1 MLNEIIVPLA
11 PGPDQ
16 WSSVGMW
23 GLVNQIEVARE
34 DGSWPNDHP
43 VTVVMAAGE
52 ARPIRLVFSRP
63 AQTEKGWSWDSHY
76 QDEQVLIDFR
86 KDAVVVHACIGAGKI
101 IIARMIVVFAILSVF
116 AGRNSVSGVSILC
129 SLSDSDGDQDILS
142 FSSCRYRD
150 LLIPDPYFML
160 TRSYEAERQYI
171 KENWIDV
178 DRRDPRFYWR
188 GAPSGMGKYEDQFD
202 SQRVKLVQFANAP
215 DRRAHFN
222 VRFANANG
230 LSEPVRDA
238 LEDLDGFSAP
248 EDQMEITKYA
258 FNVDVD
264 GVSSSWTGF
273 FLKLL
278 VGVPVL
284 KIASDMG
291 YRQWYYNNLLAGQHY
306 AVVASDLSDFSTVSA
321 KLTNDRD
328 YARSIGEAGRKFAL
342 SLDLKTQIEMAS
354 QAVERAIASP
364 RCIKS
369 V

>member
-11 PGPDQ
+11 PGADQ
-16 WSSVGMW
+16 WSSVEMW
-23 GLVNQIEVARE
+23 GLVNQIEAARN
-34 DGSWPNDHP
+34 DGSWPNNIAA
-43 VTVVMAAGE
+43 TVVTAAGE
-52 ARPIRLVFSRP
+52 GRPIKLVFSRP
-63 AQTEKGWSWDSHY
+63 AQTEKGWSWDGHY
-76 QDEQVLIDFR
+76 QDEQVVIDFR
-86 KDAVVVHACIGAGKI
+86 KDAIFVHACVGAGNI
-101 IIARMIVVFAILSVF
+101 IIARMIVVFAILSMF
-116 AGRNSVSGVSILC
+116 AARNAVSKVSILC

-142 FSSCRYRD
+142 FSSRHHRD
-150 LLIPDPYFML
+150 FLIPDPYFML
-160 TRSYEAERQYI
+160 TRSYEAERRYI
-171 KENWIDV
+171 EENWIDV

-230 LSEPVRDA
+230 LADTVRDA
-238 LEDLDGFSAP
+238 LEDMDGFSDP

-284 KIASDMG
+284 KITSDMG
-291 YRQWYYNNLLAGQHY
+291 YRQWYYDDLLAGQHY
-306 AVVASDLSDFSTVSA
+306 AVVASDLSDFSAVSHM
-321 KLTNDRD
+321 LTQDAD
-328 YARSIGEAGRKFAL
+328 LARSIGEAGRKFAL
-342 SLDLKTQIEMAS
+342 SLNLKDQLEAAGKAI
-354 QAVERAIASP
+354 ERAIASP
-364 RCIKS
+364 RCIKLG
-369 V
+369 